1 MSSDPKAY
9 QEYLELYGY
18 FGRDLPRLTPEEF
31 SELDA
36 QLVAL
41 IEKAPELEREEVER
55 LLGLQALL
63 FRERPKIETLLARR
77 PRGRRR
83 SGER

>member
-1 MSSDPKAY
+1 MSSAHKAY

-18 FGRDLPRLTPEEF
+18 FGRDLPRLTPAEF
-31 SELDA
+31 CELDA

-41 IEKAPELEREEVER
+41 IDKAPELEGEEVER

-83 SGER
+83 PGER